1 MILSWRIDK
10 PDSEEKP
17 LKFKSFSRNKS
28 NTQDITLIF
37 VKFLTASA
45 AFAEILESTNM
56 SFIEVTVTAS
66 EEYAEIL
73 IAELGELGF
82 DTFQETENGFQAYI
96 EEDRFEE
103 KALQEVLE
111 RYRFAGEF
119 PYQTKSIAKQNW
131 NEEWE
136 KNFEPLLISEKVS
149 VRADFH
155 EKPEG
160 VAYDIVITPKMS
172 FGTGHHE
179 TTTLM
184 IENQLTLDHVGKRIL
199 DMGCGTG
206 ILAIMAEQLG
216 ARQVLAVD
224 IEDWTVENARENA
237 ERNNCATLEVRL
249 GDASVLA
256 GEAPFELILANIN
269 RNVLLEDMPVYS
281 QLLLPNGPLVL
292 SGFYTQDLPL
302 LQERAAELG
311 LAFESSRTKNN
322 WVSAIFRKNS

>member
-1 MILSWRIDK
+1 
-10 PDSEEKP
+10 
-17 LKFKSFSRNKS
+17 
-28 NTQDITLIF
+28 
-37 VKFLTASA
+37 
-45 AFAEILESTNM
+45 M

-66 EEYAEIL
+66 TEYSEIL

-82 DTFQETENGFQAYI
+82 DTFQDTDEGFQAYI
-96 EEDRFEE
+96 EEERFSEE
-103 KALQEVLE
+103 DLQEVLE

-119 PYQTKSIAKQNW
+119 PYYVQSIAKQNW

-136 KNFEPLLISEKVS
+136 KNFEPLLIAGKVS

-155 EKPEG
+155 SKPEG
-160 VAYDIVITPKMS
+160 IAYDIVITPKMS

-184 IENQLTLDHVGKRIL
+184 IENQLGLDHVGKRVL

-216 ARQVLAVD
+216 ATQVLAVD

-237 ERNNCATLEVRL
+237 ERNHCQTLEVRL

-256 GEAPFELILANIN
+256 GEAPFDLILANIN
-269 RNVLLEDMPVYS
+269 RNVLLEDMPVYE
-281 QLLLPNGPLVL
+281 QLLQPGGPLVL
-292 SGFYTQDLPL
+292 SGFYTEDLPV
-302 LQERAAELG
+302 LQERAQELG
-311 LAFESSRTKNN
+311 LTFESSRSKNN
-322 WVSAIFRKNS
+322 WVSAIFRKNA